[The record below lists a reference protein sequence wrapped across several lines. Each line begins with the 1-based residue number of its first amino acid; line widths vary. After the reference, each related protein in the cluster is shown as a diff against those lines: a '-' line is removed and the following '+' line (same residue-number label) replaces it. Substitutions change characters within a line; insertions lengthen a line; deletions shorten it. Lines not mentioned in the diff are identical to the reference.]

1 MDEKKKKFLEITK
14 SLRKINLNLG
24 CGKRNFNNF
33 INIDLAKYKHIH
45 FNEGVDKL
53 DFIPNNSIDY
63 IYSSH
68 VLEYFDYDKGLS
80 ILKIWKQKLK
90 PKGKLRISVPDFN
103 SLMKVYKK
111 TNQIKKII
119 GPLFGKMKIGKTKS
133 KVYHKCV
140 YDEKMLTTQ
149 LKSAG
154 YKKVSHYDW
163 KKTFHAKY
171 DDHSQAFFPHMNK
184 KDGLQIS
191 INMECQK

>member
-103 SLMKVYKK
+103 SLIKVYKK

-119 GPLFGKMKIGKTKS
+119 GPLFGKTKS